1 MANKRDYYEVLGV
14 SKSATDD
21 EIKKAYRSL
30 AKKYHPD
37 VCKEPGA
44 EEKFKEVNEA
54 YETLSDPQKRQMYDQ
69 YGFDGPQANFGGA
82 GGAGFGG
89 FEDLGDIFA
98 NFFGGGMG
106 GRQSSRGGVRRGDDI
121 ERLMDLQFEEA
132 VLGCKKTINVDVSEP
147 CTACGGSGAYSKS
160 DIQTCSKCQ
169 GSGYVTVEQRTIF
182 GMTRS
187 RTVCPKCGGRGQEIK
202 KKCEKCNGK
211 GSVTKNKNIEVTI
224 PAGVDTGM
232 QIRVAGK
239 GGAGDLGGEAGDL
252 YIRFRVKPH
261 KVFKRDGDTIILS
274 APISFS
280 DAVLGTNLAIPT
292 IYGDVSLKIPA
303 GTQSGTKFRLRGK
316 GVQNPRT
323 KRTGDQIV
331 EINLVTPTNISPE
344 EKKIFENLQ
353 NIDVKEKKS
362 PWEKFK
368 SLFKK

>member
-69 YGFDGPQANFGGA
+69 YGFDGPQANFGGGA
-82 GGAGFGG
+82 GGFGG

-106 GRQSSRGGVRRGDDI
+106 GQRTRGGVKRGDDI

-132 VLGCKKTINVDVSEP
+132 VLGCKKTINIDVSEP
-147 CTACGGSGAYSKS
+147 CTACGGSGAFSKS

>member
-1 MANKRDYYEVLGV
+1 
-14 SKSATDD
+14 
-21 EIKKAYRSL
+21 
-30 AKKYHPD
+30 
-37 VCKEPGA
+37 
-44 EEKFKEVNEA
+44 
-54 YETLSDPQKRQMYDQ
+54 
-69 YGFDGPQANFGGA
+69 
-82 GGAGFGG
+82 
-89 FEDLGDIFA
+89 
-98 NFFGGGMG
+98 
-106 GRQSSRGGVRRGDDI
+106 
-121 ERLMDLQFEEA
+121 MDLQFEEA

-160 DIQTCSKCQ
+160 DISTCSKCQ
-169 GSGYVTVEQRTIF
+169 GSGYVTVETRTIF

-187 RTVCPKCGGRGQEIK
+187 RSVCPKCGGRGQEIK

-224 PAGVDTGM
+224 PAGVDTGL

-239 GGAGDLGGEAGDL
+239 GGPGEMGGEPGDL

-261 KVFKRDGDTIILS
+261 KIFQRDGDTIILS

-323 KRTGDQIV
+323 KRNGDQIV
-331 EINLVTPTNISPE
+331 EVKLVTPTNITPE
-344 EKKIFENLQ
+344 EKKMFEKLQ
-353 NIDVKEKKS
+353 EIDTKEKKS

-368 SLFKK
+368 SLFKKESSNLYFLFYLFKVN

>member
-14 SKSATDD
+14 SKTATDD

-37 VCKEPGA
+37 ICKEPGA

-98 NFFGGGMG
+98 SFFGGGA
-106 GRQSSRGGVRRGDDI
+106 RSQRTRGGVKRGDDI

-132 VLGCKKTINVDVSEP
+132 VLGCKKTINVDVAEP
-147 CTACGGSGAYSKS
+147 CTACGGSGAFSKS

-169 GSGYVTVEQRTIF
+169 GSGYVTIEQRTIF

-187 RTVCPKCGGRGQEIK
+187 QTVCPKCGGRGQEIK

-224 PAGVDTGM
+224 PAGVDTGL
-232 QIRVAGK
+232 QIRLEGK
-239 GGAGDLGGEAGDL
+239 GGAGELGGEAGDL

-261 KVFKRDGDTIILS
+261 KVFKRDGDTIILE
-274 APISFS
+274 APLSFS
-280 DAVLGTNLAIPT
+280 DAVLGTSLAVPT

-303 GTQSGTKFRLRGK
+303 GTQSGTKFRLREK
-316 GVQNPRT
+316 GVANVRT
-323 KRTGDQIV
+323 KRKGDQIV
-331 EINLVTPTNISPE
+331 IVNLVTPTNPTPE
-344 EKKIFENLQ
+344 EKKMFEQLK
-353 NIDVKEKKS
+353 NIEVKEKKS
-362 PWEKFK
+362 VWDKFK
-368 SLFKK
+368 ALFKK

>member
-14 SKSATDD
+14 SKTATDD

-37 VCKEPGA
+37 ICKEPDA

-82 GGAGFGG
+82 GAGGFGG

-98 NFFGGGMG
+98 NFFGGGA
-106 GRQSSRGGVRRGDDI
+106 RQRSRGGVRRGDDI

-132 VLGCKKTINVDVSEP
+132 VLGCKKTINIDISEP

-182 GMTRS
+182 GVTRS

-211 GSVTKNKNIEVTI
+211 GSITKNKDIEVTI
-224 PAGVDTGM
+224 PAGVDTGL
-232 QIRVAGK
+232 QIRLQGK
-239 GGAGDLGGEAGDL
+239 GGAGDLGGEPGDL

-261 KVFKRDGDTIILS
+261 KIFKRDGDTIILE
-274 APISFS
+274 APVSIF

-316 GVQNPRT
+316 GTQNPRT

-331 EINLVTPTNISPE
+331 IVNLVTPTNITPE
-344 EKKIFENLQ
+344 EKKLYEKLQEIEN
-353 NIDVKEKKS
+353 KEKKS

>member
-14 SKSATDD
+14 SKNATDD

-69 YGFDGPQANFGGA
+69 YGFDGPQANFGGGA
-82 GGAGFGG
+82 GGGFGG

-106 GRQSSRGGVRRGDDI
+106 GQRSRGGVKRGDDI

-132 VLGCKKTINVDVSEP
+132 VLGCKKTINIDVSEP
-147 CTACGGSGAYSKS
+147 CTACGGSGAFSKS

-169 GSGYVTVEQRTIF
+169 GSGYVTIEQRTIF

-239 GGAGDLGGEAGDL
+239 GGAGELGGEPGDL

-353 NIDVKEKKS
+353 NIDTKEKKS

>member
-14 SKSATDD
+14 SKTATDD

-37 VCKEPGA
+37 VNKEPGA

-89 FEDLGDIFA
+89 FDDLGDIFA
-98 NFFGGGMG
+98 SFFGGGAA
-106 GRQSSRGGVRRGDDI
+106 RQSRGGVKRGDDI

-132 VLGCKKTINVDVSEP
+132 VLGCKKTINIDVSES
-147 CTACGGSGAYSKS
+147 CTACGGTGAYSKS

-169 GSGYVTVEQRTIF
+169 GSGYVTIEQRTIF

-202 KKCEKCNGK
+202 KKCEKCNGR

-224 PAGVDTGM
+224 PAGVDTGL
-232 QIRVAGK
+232 QIRLEGK
-239 GGAGDLGGEAGDL
+239 GGAGELGGEPGDL

-261 KVFKRDGDTIILS
+261 KVFKRDGDTIILE

-303 GTQSGTKFRLRGK
+303 GTQSGTKFRLRDK
-316 GVQNPRT
+316 GVVNVRT
-323 KRTGDQIV
+323 KRKGDQIV
-331 EINLVTPTNISPE
+331 IVNLVTPTNISPE
-344 EKKIFENLQ
+344 EKKIFESLQ

>member
-14 SKSATDD
+14 SKNATDD

-37 VCKEPGA
+37 VCKEPDA

-54 YETLSDPQKRQMYDQ
+54 YENLSDPQKRQMYDQ

-82 GGAGFGG
+82 GAGFGG

-98 NFFGGGMG
+98 NFFGGGA
-106 GRQSSRGGVRRGDDI
+106 RQRTRGGVRRGDDI

-132 VLGCKKTINVDVSEP
+132 VLGCKKTINVDVAEP
-147 CTACGGSGAYSKS
+147 CTACGGTGAYSKS
-160 DIQTCSKCQ
+160 DIVTCSKCQ
-169 GSGYVTVEQRTIF
+169 GSGYVTIEQRTIF

-187 RTVCPKCGGRGQEIK
+187 QTVCPKCGGRGQEIK

-211 GSVTKNKNIEVTI
+211 GSTIKNKNIEVTI
-224 PAGVDTGM
+224 PAGVDTGL

-239 GGAGDLGGEAGDL
+239 GGAGELGGEPGDL

-280 DAVLGTNLAIPT
+280 DAVLGTNLAVPT

-331 EINLVTPTNISPE
+331 EVNLVTPTNISPE

-353 NIDVKEKKS
+353 NIDIKEKKS

>member
-14 SKSATDD
+14 SKNATDD

-69 YGFDGPQANFGGA
+69 YGFDGPQANFGGGA
-82 GGAGFGG
+82 GGFGG

-106 GRQSSRGGVRRGDDI
+106 GQRSRGGVKRGDDI

-132 VLGCKKTINVDVSEP
+132 VLGCKKTINIDVSEP
-147 CTACGGSGAYSKS
+147 CTACGGSGAFSKS

-169 GSGYVTVEQRTIF
+169 GSGYVTIEQRTIF

-239 GGAGDLGGEAGDL
+239 GGAGELGGEPGDL

-292 IYGDVSLKIPA
+292 IYGDVSLKVPA

-344 EKKIFENLQ
+344 EKKIFESLQ
-353 NIDVKEKKS
+353 NIDTKEKKS